1 MKNCRYFQF
10 RHRRPKLYQRLEF
23 VFFALGRI
31 QECSFARFNS
41 AYYALYHVFT
51 GIVSN
56 PCFQGIYFA
65 PTSLG
70 ILKVKR
76 YSFHRNSSSM
86 SVRIR
91 LASGNRRKFH
101 PKPRNLRSGID
112 FSGNFGQI
120 ERLTLIRRKWLQ
132 RRFDPNRIRTRHLL
146 YLWNVRTNKARKM
159 GPVLLP
165 TCTLLKAIYV
175 AVRSK

>member
-65 PTSLG
+65 SSFDSQDGSGALTDLHAPKGHLCGS
-70 ILKVKR
+70 KVKIANI
-76 YSFHRNSSSM
+76 F
-86 SVRIR
+86 
-91 LASGNRRKFH
+91 
-101 PKPRNLRSGID
+101 
-112 FSGNFGQI
+112 
-120 ERLTLIRRKWLQ
+120 
-132 RRFDPNRIRTRHLL
+132 
-146 YLWNVRTNKARKM
+146 
-159 GPVLLP
+159 
-165 TCTLLKAIYV
+165 
-175 AVRSK
+175 VRSRSKMRREPALGTYGYFDATDRYAKVVFAPLSLLQFWTGFPPPPPPEEGKKMFQGIF

>member
-65 PTSLG
+65 SSFDSQDGSGALTDLHAPKGHLCGS
-70 ILKVKR
+70 KVKIANI
-76 YSFHRNSSSM
+76 F
-86 SVRIR
+86 VRSR
-91 LASGNRRKFH
+91 SKMRREPALGTYGYFDATDRQAKVVFA
-101 PKPRNLRSGID
+101 PLP
-112 FSGNFGQI
+112 FFNFGQASPPPHP
-120 ERLTLIRRKWLQ
+120 RKKEKKCFRAFF
-132 RRFDPNRIRTRHLL
+132 RRF
-146 YLWNVRTNKARKM
+146 RK
-159 GPVLLP
+159 
-165 TCTLLKAIYV
+165 
-175 AVRSK
+175 